1 MHPKQGISVD
11 QALWAGRPR
20 LAGGSPRGGTT
31 VWWCWGVGLKLKVGG
46 R

>member
-1 MHPKQGISVD
+1 MHPKQGTPVD

-20 LAGGSPRGGTT
+20 LADGSPRCDPT
-31 VWWCWGVGLKLKVGG
+31 VWSCWGVALKLKVGG